1 MSAVDVAIA
10 VALALAAS
18 AGHKLGLLSRLPAW
32 TGLALG
38 ITAAIK
44 LLPRVVELLSDSSP
58 SSRAIGAIAFVYGVS
73 VLGQAIGFGLGS
85 LIHANVRLADLGR
98 SIDQAAGAM
107 LGMVGTLT
115 LVWLLVPAMAATPGW
130 PARSAQDSAI
140 MRFIDDV
147 APAPPRSIAAAVELV
162 IGDAPFPEVHAPLD
176 RPIPA
181 GTPPPLSLSQAVR
194 DRVAAS
200 VVKVEGE
207 ACNQVQDG
215 SGWVAAQNL
224 VVTNAHVVA
233 GETRTSVHLPDG
245 SRRNGTVVEF
255 DPVRDLALV
264 YVPRLGMQ
272 ALPLEVGKKG
282 DEGAVFGHPGGGNLR
297 IAPARIAERI
307 IAVGTDIYRTSATR
321 RDVFVLASELR
332 PGDSGAPLVNSAGEV
347 TGVAFA
353 IDPARSGTSYAVTD
367 KEVREVLSK
376 RSLASVAT
384 GDCLVD

>member
-1 MSAVDVAIA
+1 
-10 VALALAAS
+10 
-18 AGHKLGLLSRLPAW
+18 
-32 TGLALG
+32 
-38 ITAAIK
+38 
-44 LLPRVVELLSDSSP
+44 
-58 SSRAIGAIAFVYGVS
+58 
-73 VLGQAIGFGLGS
+73 
-85 LIHANVRLADLGR
+85 
-98 SIDQAAGAM
+98 
-107 LGMVGTLT
+107 
-115 LVWLLVPAMAATPGW
+115 
-130 PARSAQDSAI
+130 

-176 RPIPA
+176 RPIRA
-181 GTPPPLSLSQAVR
+181 GTPPTLSLSKAVR

-272 ALPLEVGKKG
+272 ALPLDVGKKG

-321 RDVFVLASELR
+321 RDVFVLASKLR

-376 RSLASVAT
+376 RSLESVAT